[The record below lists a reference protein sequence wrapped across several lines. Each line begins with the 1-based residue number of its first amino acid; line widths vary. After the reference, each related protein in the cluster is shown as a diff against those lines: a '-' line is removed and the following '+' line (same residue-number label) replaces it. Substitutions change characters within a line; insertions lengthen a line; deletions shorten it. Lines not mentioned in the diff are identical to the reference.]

1 MSYNRSV
8 TISNAQKLR
17 TAMEL
22 HEVGVRMQRQRLRR
36 TQPEASEET
45 IDAQVAAWL
54 HHRPGAQYGD
64 YPGPPSRRF
73 ESK

>member
-1 MSYNRSV
+1 MN
-8 TISNAQKLR
+8 ISAAQKLR

-22 HEVGVRMQRQRLRR
+22 HEVGVRMQRQRLQR
-36 TQPEASEET
+36 TQPEASEE
-45 IDAQVAAWL
+45 IINAQLAAWL
-54 HHRPGAQYGD
+54 RHRPGAQYGD